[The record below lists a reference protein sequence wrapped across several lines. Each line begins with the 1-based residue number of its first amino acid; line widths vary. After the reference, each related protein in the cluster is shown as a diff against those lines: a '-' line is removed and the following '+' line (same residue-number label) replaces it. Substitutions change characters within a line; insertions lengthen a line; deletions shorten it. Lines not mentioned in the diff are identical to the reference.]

1 MGLRVDLVLE
11 LQVGEHLYFNA
22 DGLSRPGSLFAFCR
36 GRAYVLALFIV
47 QVCLA
52 QPTLQQQQKDDMS
65 DAGESRVNMEEF
77 FKTVGEVRS
86 LIEKLSCQAEEVGRR
101 HGAILSAS
109 NQDKR
114 YKDELKLLNN
124 EAKKNASL
132 VQAKLKAMQVN
143 SPVDDNCIGTSVI
156 QRIQR
161 NQHSHLTR
169 WFAEVMR
176 GYHNSQISFR
186 DKCKAQIQRQ
196 LEIVDKVTTDDEL
209 EEMLICDNIAIFIS
223 DINADAQTSSQALS
237 EIECRH
243 QDIICLEASIK
254 ELHEIFV
261 DTAMLL
267 ENQGELINNIEK
279 NVTSAAEFVDMSKAE
294 TNKAVAYKKN
304 PHKIASLPSF
314 FKPFK
319 RRTTAKTGSDQNTS
333 DLNHD

>member
-1 MGLRVDLVLE
+1 MK
-11 LQVGEHLYFNA
+11 
-22 DGLSRPGSLFAFCR
+22 
-36 GRAYVLALFIV
+36 
-47 QVCLA
+47 
-52 QPTLQQQQKDDMS
+52 QQQKDDMT
-65 DAGESRVNMEEF
+65 DAAESKVNMEDF

-86 LIEKLSCQAEEVGRR
+86 LIEKISCQAEEVERI
-101 HGAILSAS
+101 HGVILSSS

-114 YKDELKLLNN
+114 YKDELELLNN

-132 VQAKLKAMQVN
+132 VQAKLKAMQDN
-143 SPVDDNCIGTSVI
+143 SPVDDNCIGASVI

-176 GYHNSQISFR
+176 GYHKAQISFR

-196 LEIVDKVTTDDEL
+196 LEIVDKVTTDAEL
-209 EEMLICDNIAIFIS
+209 EEMLNCDNLAIFIS
-223 DINADAQTSSQALS
+223 DINADAQTSSRALS

-243 QDIICLEASIK
+243 QDIICLESSIK

-267 ENQGELINNIEK
+267 EIQGELINNIEK
-279 NVTSAAEFVDMSKAE
+279 NVTSAAEYVDMSKAE
-294 TNKAVAYKKN
+294 TNKAVTYKKN

-319 RRTTAKTGSDQNTS
+319 RRTAAKTGSDQNTS